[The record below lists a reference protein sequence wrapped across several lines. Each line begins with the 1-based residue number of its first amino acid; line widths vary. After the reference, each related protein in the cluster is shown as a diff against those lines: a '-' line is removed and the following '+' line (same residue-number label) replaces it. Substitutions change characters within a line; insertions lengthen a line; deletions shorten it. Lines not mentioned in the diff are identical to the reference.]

1 LAMLIRLF
9 ILFYY
14 LLLPLNTVVNAQDGA
29 SSIQIDAPEYT
40 LTNVEF
46 EFSLK
51 IIGADGEIDRAA
63 AGEIS
68 LEGFKV
74 EGENG
79 KSTKPAIFELTNG
92 EISINNA
99 VFENSG
105 DNSIRVWFKD
115 LSVTKSVTT
124 FPGIISLA
132 PPLIAIGLAILFKE
146 VLISLFAGVWIGA
159 FFLSGYNPFAGFL
172 STINDYVVP
181 ALADRDHV
189 AVVLF
194 SMSLGGMVGILAR
207 NGGMF
212 GVVDM
217 ISKYAKTARSGQIA
231 TLGMGLLIFFDDYSN
246 TLLVGNTMRPYT
258 DKLRISREKLSFI
271 VDATAA
277 PIASVAVVSTWI
289 GFQNGLIGDAFKDI
303 GLDRDPYITFI
314 SSIPYSFYAIL
325 MLALILI
332 TAIRNKDFGPM
343 LNAERRAAST
353 GKVLR
358 DGAIPLAGADLSE
371 LAVPDHVPKKW
382 HNALIP
388 IGFVIFTVIIGL
400 YYNGKSALGDPTGDI
415 KISDIIGK
423 ADSFTV
429 LMWAAFGGSLLAGV
443 MSMGQKILTLQE
455 TVDAYLNGLKSMV
468 LAMVILVLA
477 WSLGEIAAD
486 LSTAEY
492 VLYLTRG
499 LFSPHFLPAMTFIVA
514 ALIAFSTGTSW
525 GTMAI
530 LIPIVIPMAYL
541 LPLEAGFEGGVLTSI
556 FLGTIASVLS
566 GACFGDHCSPISDTT
581 IMSSMASGADHIDH
595 VKTQMPYAV
604 LVAVVAVVVGYI
616 PAGFNV
622 NPLFSIVIGIGMIYA
637 FHRYMAKPVALSEVK
652 VEQPENAAA

>member
-1 LAMLIRLF
+1 MLKKYINLF
-9 ILFYY
+9 FLI
-14 LLLPLNTVVNAQDGA
+14 LLPLNTVVIAQVGA
-29 SSIQIDAPEYT
+29 SNLLIEAPDFT
-40 LTNVEF
+40 LTDVEF
-46 EFSLK
+46 DFSLK
-51 IIGADGEIDRAA
+51 VIDENGEIDRSAS
-63 AGEIS
+63 GEMS
-68 LEGFKV
+68 LQGFVV
-74 EGENG
+74 EDENG
-79 KSTKPAIFELTNG
+79 KFIKPVIFEIING
-92 EISINNA
+92 EISIENA
-99 VFENSG
+99 VFEESG
-105 DNSIRVWFKD
+105 DNSIEVWFNG
-115 LSVTKSVTT
+115 LSASKSVTT
-124 FPGIISLA
+124 LPGILSIA
-132 PPLIAIGLAILFKE
+132 PPLIAIGLAILFRE

-159 FFLSGYNPFAGFL
+159 LFLSGFNPFKGFL
-172 STINDYVVP
+172 LTISDYIVP

-194 SMSLGGMVGILAR
+194 SMSLGGMVGILSR

-212 GVVDM
+212 GVVDK

-246 TLLVGNTMRPYT
+246 TLLVGNTMRPFT

-277 PIASVAVVSTWI
+277 PIASVAFVSTWI
-289 GFQNGLIGDAFKDI
+289 GFQNGLIGEGFRNI
-303 GLDRDPYITFI
+303 GLDRDPYITFLQ
-314 SSIPYSFYAIL
+314 SIPYSFYAIL

-332 TAIRNKDFGPM
+332 TAIRKKDFGPM
-343 LNAERRAAST
+343 LSAEKRAAST

-358 DGAIPLAGADLSE
+358 DGGTPLAGADLSE
-371 LAVPDHVPKKW
+371 LEIPENIPRKW

-400 YYNGKSALGDPTGDI
+400 YFNGKSQLGDSAGNLEI
-415 KISDIIGK
+415 YQIIGA

-455 TVDAYLNGLKSMV
+455 TVDAYLNGIKSMV

-477 WSLGEIAAD
+477 WSLGAIAAD
-486 LSTAEY
+486 LSTADY

-530 LIPIVIPMAYL
+530 LIPIVIPMAYH
-541 LPLEAGFEGGVLTSI
+541 LPIEAGYESAMLESI

-566 GACFGDHCSPISDTT
+566 GACFGDPCSPISDTT

-595 VKTQMPYAV
+595 VKTQLPYAV
-604 LVAVVAVVVGYI
+604 LVTTVAVVVGYI
-616 PAGFNV
+616 PECFNI
-622 NPLFSIVIGIGMIYA
+622 NPLFSIAAGVGVIYM
-637 FHRYMAKPVALSEVK
+637 FHRYMAKSVDLKEDNVEEPEK
-652 VEQPENAAA
+652 VTA

>member
-1 LAMLIRLF
+1 MLIRLL
-9 ILFYY
+9 ILFFVI
-14 LLLPLNTVVNAQDGA
+14 LFPVNAVVNAQDSA
-29 SSIQIDAPEYT
+29 SNLQIEAPDYT

-51 IIGADGEIDRAA
+51 VVDEYGEIDRAA
-63 AGEIS
+63 SGELS
-68 LEGFKV
+68 LEGFVV
-74 EGENG
+74 EDEDG
-79 KSTKPAIFELTNG
+79 KFTKPVIFQITHG
-92 EISINNA
+92 EFSIDNA
-99 VFENSG
+99 VFQNSG
-105 DNSIRVWFKD
+105 DNSIEVWFNG
-115 LSVTKSVTT
+115 SAVRKSVTT
-124 FPGIISLA
+124 LPGILSIA
-132 PPLIAIGLAILFKE
+132 PPLIAIGLAILFRE

-159 FFLSGYNPFAGFL
+159 LFLSGFNPFKGFL
-172 STINDYVVP
+172 LTINDYIVP

-194 SMSLGGMVGILAR
+194 SMSLGGMVGIISR

-212 GVVDM
+212 GVVEK

-246 TLLVGNTMRPYT
+246 TLLVGNTMRPFT

-277 PIASVAVVSTWI
+277 PIASVAFVSTWI
-289 GFQNGLIGDAFKDI
+289 GFQNGLIGEGFKNI
-303 GLDRDPYITFI
+303 GLDRDPYITFLQ
-314 SSIPYSFYAIL
+314 SIPYSFYAIL

-332 TAIRNKDFGPM
+332 TAIRKKDFGPM
-343 LNAERRAAST
+343 LRAEKRAAST

-358 DGAIPLAGADLSE
+358 DGATPLAGGDLSE
-371 LAVPDHVPKKW
+371 LEIPDDIPKKW

-388 IGFVIFTVIIGL
+388 IGFVIFTVISGL
-400 YYNGKSALGDPTGDI
+400 YFNGKSALGDSAGDM
-415 KISDIIGK
+415 KIYQIIGA

-443 MSMGQKILTLQE
+443 MSLGQRILTLQE

-477 WSLGEIAAD
+477 WSLGAIAAD
-486 LSTAEY
+486 LSTADY

-530 LIPIVIPMAYL
+530 LIPIVIPMAYH
-541 LPLEAGFEGGVLTSI
+541 LPIEAGYDAALLESI
-556 FLGTIASVLS
+556 FLGTIAAVLS

-604 LVAVVAVVVGYI
+604 LVAAVAVVAGYI

-622 NPLFSIVIGIGMIYA
+622 NPLFSIVAGVGAIYA
-637 FHRYMAKPVALSEVK
+637 FHRYMAKPVSLSEGR
-652 VEQPENAAA
+652 VEQPEKVSA